1 MGQLVQCHHSLRHL
15 VVVRVQTRDFTLLR
29 LLLEAR
35 FSGVVIEIIVKELI
49 ADFNV
54 VALVF
59 FCNLIAFVRCLNAD
73 L

>member
-1 MGQLVQCHHSLRHL
+1 LGQLVQCHHSLRHL
-15 VVVRVQTRDFTLLR
+15 VVVRVQTCNFTLLR

-54 VALVF
+54 VTLVF

>member
-1 MGQLVQCHHSLRHL
+1 
-15 VVVRVQTRDFTLLR
+15 LLR